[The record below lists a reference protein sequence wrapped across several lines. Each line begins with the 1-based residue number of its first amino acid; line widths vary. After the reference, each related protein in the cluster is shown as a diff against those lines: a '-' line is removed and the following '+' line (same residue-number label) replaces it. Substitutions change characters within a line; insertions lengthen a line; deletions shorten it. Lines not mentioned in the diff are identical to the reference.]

1 MRSILGATLLLAMT
15 AVAFAGGDLYAP
27 SPLAQYSWMGPYIGG
42 TVGYQWGSVS
52 HSPVQPSGIAGG
64 LEGGYNWQ
72 RGNFVYGL
80 ETDLN
85 LSGADATVAP
95 FEFSNPWFGT
105 VRGRGGV
112 AIGNVLVY
120 GTAGFSYG
128 DLRADS
134 AGLTESHAE
143 VGWTAGAGVEVD
155 FSHRWSAKAEW
166 LYLDLI
172 DRSFAVSGNNNGL
185 ATNLLRF
192 GVNYH
197 F

>member
-1 MRSILGATLLLAMT
+1 
-15 AVAFAGGDLYAP
+15 
-27 SPLAQYSWMGPYIGG
+27 MGPYIGG

-52 HSPVQPSGIAGG
+52 NSTVQPSGIAGG

-80 ETDLN
+80 EADLN
-85 LSGADATVAP
+85 LSGADATIAP

-112 AIGNVLVY
+112 AINNVLIY
-120 GTAGFSYG
+120 GTAGFAYG
-128 DLRADS
+128 ELRADS
-134 AGLTESHAE
+134 AGLTESHTE
-143 VGWTAGAGVEVD
+143 VGWVGGAGVEVE

-172 DRSFAVSGNNNGL
+172 DRGFAVTAANNGL